1 MMSPTD
7 PRSASRPPAFT
18 LIELLVAMA
27 IIGILGAAVAPI
39 VGRWIEDYRVRAA
52 SRQLMSDIQFARM
65 RAVADKVQYQVYFNP
80 ANNRYWVQQGNDPAA
95 STAWSQ
101 IGATRQLSNAAS
113 PAYEAGLTLAFGTNG
128 DKTVTFSPMGV
139 ATFWPVAATLAASL
153 SSTNYQRNVAVATTG
168 RVQIVQ
174 VRP

>member
-80 ANNRYWVQQGNDPAA
+80 ANNQYWVQQVERSRRVDGLEPDRRHPPAFECGKPGVRGRRDA
-95 STAWSQ
+95 RLRDERRQDRHLFAHGRRHMAW
-101 IGATRQLSNAAS
+101 
-113 PAYEAGLTLAFGTNG
+113 
-128 DKTVTFSPMGV
+128 
-139 ATFWPVAATLAASL
+139 AATLTASL